1 MILIVKSTQ
10 VGSKIRKEEDI
21 QPVPKKSLDVPE
33 FSESHVKSL
42 ADLCDSHYIFRQKR
56 KASGR
61 DIFPTSHNGTKSGVS
76 KQLSKPSEKSSST
89 GAENSKDQMHV
100 IFISFTQLM
109 F

>member
-1 MILIVKSTQ
+1 MAQ
-10 VGSKIRKEEDI
+10 VGSKISKEEETL
-21 QPVPKKSLDVPE
+21 QVPKKSLDVLE

-61 DIFPTSHNGTKSGVS
+61 DIFPTSQGATKSTVS
-76 KQLSKPSEKSSST
+76 KQLSKSSEKSASN

-100 IFISFTQLM
+100 IYFRFDQLM